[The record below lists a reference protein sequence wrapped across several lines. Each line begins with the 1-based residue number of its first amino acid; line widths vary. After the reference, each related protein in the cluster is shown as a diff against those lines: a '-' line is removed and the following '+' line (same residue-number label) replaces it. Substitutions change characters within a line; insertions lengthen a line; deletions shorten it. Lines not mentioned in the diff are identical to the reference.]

1 MRVLIVT
8 AGSRGDVTPYTGLGA
23 RLRAAGH
30 RVTLAAPAAFAPL
43 AAGCGLDFRAIP
55 GDLSALR
62 ASDSDQRPSRSPPGA
77 AGVLEFLRLGN
88 RFVDD
93 LGDGIAAAAEPG
105 ADVLLLSSTTAPL
118 GYSVA
123 QAHGVPSLG
132 VFLQP
137 LYPTG
142 AFPPT
147 LLNVPSLGRW
157 GNRTA
162 GRLGHALARRV
173 YADASRRLRARLGL
187 PPAGLGGLDRR
198 AATEGWPVKHGFS
211 PAVVPR
217 PADWRPGLD
226 VVGYWW
232 PAGSDDWRP
241 PAELLDF
248 LAAGPPPV
256 YVGFGS
262 MGHASD
268 QLDALVTG
276 SLRRAGVRGIVQA
289 DAVGPGPGRPV
300 SADVLAIGE
309 APHDWLFPRMAAL
322 VHHAGCGT
330 TAAGLRAGVPA
341 VPVPMLADQPFW
353 AGRLAALGTGPDA
366 VPFRRLTEEGL
377 ATAIRAAVTEP
388 AFARRARAVADRL
401 ADEDGAGAVV
411 AALDRLA
418 G

>member
-8 AGSRGDVTPYTGLGA
+8 AGSRGDVAPYTGLGV

-30 RVTLAAPAAFAPL
+30 QVALAAPAAFADL
-43 AAGCGLDFRAIP
+43 AAAGGLEFRPIP
-55 GDLSALR
+55 GDLGALR
-62 ASDSDQRPSRSPPGA
+62 AATGSRRRRGVPGWT
-77 AGVLEFLRLGN
+77 GPVEFLRLGG
-88 RFVDD
+88 RFAAT
-93 LGDGIAAAAEPG
+93 LADGIAAAAEPG
-105 ADVLLLSSTTAPL
+105 AEVLLLSSTTAPL

-123 QAHGVPSLG
+123 QYHGVPSLG

-147 LLNVPSLGRW
+147 LLNVPSLGTW
-157 GNRTA
+157 GNRTL
-162 GRLGHALARRV
+162 GRLGHTLARTV

-187 PPAGLGGLDRR
+187 PPMGLGELDRR
-198 AATEGWPVKHGFS
+198 TAAAGWPIQHGFS
-211 PAVVPR
+211 PTVVPR

-232 PAGSDDWRP
+232 PVSPAGWRP
-241 PAELLDF
+241 PDALVAF

-262 MGHASD
+262 MAQPSGR
-268 QLDALVTG
+268 LDALVG
-276 SLRRAGVRGIVQA
+276 GALRLAGVRGVVQA
-289 DAVGPGPGRPV
+289 DSAASGPARHPDDHLLV
-300 SADVLAIGE
+300 IDE

-353 AGRLAALGTGPDA
+353 AARLVALGVAPEA
-366 VPFRRLTEEGL
+366 IPLRRLTEQRL
-377 ATAIRAAVTEP
+377 AAAIRAAVTEP
-388 AFARRARAVADRL
+388 AFARRARALGARL
-401 ADEDGAGAVV
+401 SGEDGAGAVV
-411 AALDRLA
+411 AALARL